1 MAERMDFFW
10 KLNQHFILFRH
21 YGTLFLNTG
30 VVLFVLAA
38 TVSVF
43 YKTPELSE
51 LINYPFV
58 VFLTVNFMLTGM
70 VSNLFCGGY
79 AERKNYSLCGIQN
92 MDQVI
97 ITKNFSL
104 IVFFLLISVL
114 LLAAGHLIVHPSAED
129 YRQAVM
135 YELCI
140 LAFLPVI
147 GTFSSVYLIKNTEPG
162 VFEMMVVGFC
172 FIIAHIPYLIVGRLL
187 NHIWLCLLI
196 FIVTVAYWYIIQV
209 PKAATELIRKNFNLP
224 VQ

>member
-1 MAERMDFFW
+1 MV
-10 KLNQHFILFRH
+10 KLMRFIWTAKLHFILFRR
-21 YGTLFLNTG
+21 YGTLFLNTS

-43 YKTPELSE
+43 YKTPELSD

-70 VSNLFCGGY
+70 VSNLFCGGQ

-97 ITKNFSL
+97 ITKNASL

-140 LAFLPVI
+140 LALVPVI

-172 FIIAHIPYLIVGRLL
+172 FI
-187 NHIWLCLLI
+187 
-196 FIVTVAYWYIIQV
+196 
-209 PKAATELIRKNFNLP
+209 
-224 VQ
+224 